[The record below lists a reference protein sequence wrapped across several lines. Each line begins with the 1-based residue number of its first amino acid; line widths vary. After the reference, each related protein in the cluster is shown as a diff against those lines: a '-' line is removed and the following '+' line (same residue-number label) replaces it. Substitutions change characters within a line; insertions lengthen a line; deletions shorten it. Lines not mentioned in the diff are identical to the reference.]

1 MYRIDAS
8 AENLPT
14 ETILVSVER
23 VPNLCWFWCGSVSYI
38 GIHETYIQCRPLY
51 FTLRPWLW
59 LAMTMLETASS
70 EWLPGIG
77 THAYLFWPC
86 TSALDNRVNVIQTPQ
101 GRSFKSFRAGSLSA
115 TTNNHQ
121 FHNEFLL
128 FAPSCF
134 YNRVPTCL
142 KSSLHNPCA
151 KSRHLTLIL
160 RVMSVTVME
169 E

>member
-8 AENLPT
+8 AEDLPT
-14 ETILVSVER
+14 EMILVSFER
-23 VPNLCWFWCGSVSYI
+23 VPNLCLYQCDPVSYL
-38 GIHETYIQCRPLY
+38 GRRESYAQYLPLY

-59 LAMTMLETASS
+59 LARIHLTG
-70 EWLPGIG
+70 WLPGIG
-77 THAYLFWPC
+77 IHAYLFEPC
-86 TSALDNRVNVIQTPQ
+86 ASALECRVSFIQTKPRSDDPSKVFVQ
-101 GRSFKSFRAGSLSA
+101 GFLSV